1 MVKMEFPSKDSSIA
15 VLVNIDSCIGCRAC
29 QVACQTWNGRAPP
42 QTSFSPTFTN
52 PQGLMANAWKVVMF
66 HEITREKVISF
77 EGAAIRI
84 TDAVE
89 MVPIPYNCL
98 HCAAAPCARAC
109 PVGAI
114 KVSPEGA
121 VVIEASE
128 CIGCGYCA
136 DACPYDVPKRG
147 SDGKYYKCT
156 FCVDRIQNG
165 KAPACVEVCPANVFT
180 FTSME
185 NAVKM
190 AREMEA
196 SGKKVYGLDVDSY
209 VGGRVRWIFALSS
222 DKASKVFPK
231 QFPEKAVVQTESL
244 REALKSI
251 SIPGLGIISA
261 AVFALGVVAWR
272 MDRIRRIRGSK
283 KSGKGSGGNG
293 KGGGGGR

>member
-1 MVKMEFPSKDSSIA
+1 MVKMEFPSRDSGIA
-15 VLVNIDSCIGCRAC
+15 VLVNVDNCIGCRAC
-29 QVACQTWNGRAPP
+29 QVACQTWNGRSPP

-52 PQGLMANAWKVVMF
+52 PPSLRADAWKVVVF
-66 HEITREKVISF
+66 HEITREKVLSF
-77 EGAAIRI
+77 EGSTVKISN
-84 TDAVE
+84 AVDV
-89 MVPIPYNCL
+89 VPIPYNCL
-98 HCAAAPCARAC
+98 HCATAPCARAC

-185 NAVKM
+185 KAVKLANDM
-190 AREMEA
+190 RA
-196 SGKKVYGLDVDSY
+196 SGKAVYGLDVDNY
-209 VGGRVRWIFALSS
+209 VGGRVRWIFALSG
-222 DKASKVFPK
+222 DKASTAFAK
-231 QFPEKAVVQTESL
+231 QFPEKAVVRTESI

-251 SIPGLGIISA
+251 SIPGVGVIAA

-272 MDRIRRIRGSK
+272 RERIRRIRD
-283 KSGKGSGGNG
+283 NG
-293 KGGGGGR
+293 KHKKESKNSSDKGA